1 MATDT
6 LNQPAAN
13 AGTSTTQV
21 LEPKPAS
28 PSTEG
33 RRRLRK
39 PLQDPSR
46 CHYRYANGRRC
57 CLPGLPAKSGFCLR
71 HYNRQVAAGLAR
83 ALSLLT
89 NDFEDLST
97 ELVCGIDEFRS
108 AEDINHVL
116 GELYKLLA
124 ANKISPRRGAV
135 MAYTCSLL
143 LRTLPVIDRE
153 LQADNDSEPQIIFD
167 LPRPKR
173 DSPEGSERAL
183 YERMSSHSGPNNGET
198 PNTTNTKE
206 SS

>member
-1 MATDT
+1 MTTDT
-6 LNQPAAN
+6 LNQPAPN
-13 AGTSTTQV
+13 SVTSTTEV
-21 LEPKPAS
+21 LEPTPPS

-33 RRRLRK
+33 RPRSLK
-39 PLQDPSR
+39 PLEDPSR
-46 CHYRYANGRRC
+46 CHYRYPNGRRC
-57 CLPGLPAKSGFCLR
+57 CLPGLPAKSGLCLR
-71 HYNRQVAAGLAR
+71 HYNRQVAAGLP
-83 ALSLLT
+83 LSPLP
-89 NDFEDLST
+89 NDSEDLST
-97 ELVCGIDEFRS
+97 ELVCGIDKFRS

-153 LQADNDSEPQIIFD
+153 LQADNDSEPKIIFD

-173 DSPEGSERAL
+173 DWPEDPERAL
-183 YERMSSHSGPNNGET
+183 YKRMSSQSVPDNGKMPNS
-198 PNTTNTKE
+198 TNTKE